1 MIIPYVNSRLVLW
14 AEWVLKREDG
24 ATGFP
29 RECPYTRLVAR
40 GGGAGFVMDV
50 DGEAMEVD
58 KALLD
63 IKKHYPD
70 TYKALHLFYGV
81 DFKNGKAVSV
91 MMTKDMV
98 AKTIGCHRDTVYSH
112 LDRGHRMLLEA
123 FHENDVIADRR

>member
-40 GGGAGFVMDV
+40 AGGSGYQPDV
-50 DGEAMEVD
+50 DGDAMEVD
-58 KALLD
+58 KALSI
-63 IKKHYPD
+63 IKQNHPIVYR
-70 TYKALHLFYGV
+70 ALHLFYGV
-81 DFKNGKAVSV
+81 EFKSGKAVSV

-98 AKTIGCHRDTVYSH
+98 AKDIGCHRDTVYSY
-112 LDRGHRMLLEA
+112 LDRGHRMLLDA
-123 FHENDVIADRR
+123 FHENDVIAHRR